1 MECLVFLQAPK
12 KRPPHFRSNL
22 SEVSDLLSAAI
33 QFVPFPNTLTQGYVG
48 CILQGVAS
56 FQSVNDTKS
65 YGAHGLFPGI
75 QKKRNK

>member
-1 MECLVFLQAPK
+1 MF
-12 KRPPHFRSNL
+12 PHFNSNL

-33 QFVPFPNTLTQGYVG
+33 QSMLFPNTLTQGYVG
-48 CILQGVAS
+48 CILQGVTS

-65 YGAHGLFPGI
+65 YGAHCLFPGM